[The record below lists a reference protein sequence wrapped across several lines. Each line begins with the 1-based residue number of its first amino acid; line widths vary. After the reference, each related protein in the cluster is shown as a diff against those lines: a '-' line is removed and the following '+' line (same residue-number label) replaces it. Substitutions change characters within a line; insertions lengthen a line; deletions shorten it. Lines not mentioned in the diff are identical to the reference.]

1 VKFDHI
7 VVGTG
12 SAGSPVIRRLVD
24 AGRRVLVLEAG
35 PADTSPDVTD
45 PAGMLALRAPGAPTA
60 WHFETAPQTWVADRT
75 MEYPRGRVLGGSSA
89 INGMIH
95 VRGARDDFD
104 GWGPSWTWD
113 TLLPYFRRS
122 EDHYLGDVAFHG
134 VGGPLPVGRNDKLS
148 PLTVAQVEGAVE
160 SGIRFNPD
168 VNAGVLD
175 GASYI
180 DVNIRGGRRVSAW
193 AGYVAPLLASGV
205 PNLAVVTGVTVT
217 RVLFEGDRA
226 VGVEYVAPSDTA
238 DSPTGHYELI
248 EAGQAQC
255 EGDVVLSAGA
265 IGSPQIL
272 MLSGIG
278 PAQHLRS
285 LGLEVLAD
293 APDVGENLED
303 HLITQVVWRSLLPPA
318 LPSLNALEAQLFLR
332 SQPELVAP
340 DVQPVT
346 CLFGYPVDG
355 YDIPLEG
362 VFAWM
367 PGLVRPHSK
376 GSVRLASAD
385 PLVAPIIDPRYLSDP
400 RDADALLWAL
410 ELCRELAN
418 QPAMKKVAG
427 SELAPGPGV
436 RTRAELRDYLS
447 ASLSTYYH
455 PTSTCRL
462 GSVVDASL
470 RVHGV
475 RGLRVADASIMPTI
489 TSGNT
494 HAPTVAIGER
504 AADLL
509 LERD

>member
-1 VKFDHI
+1 MSWDHI

-60 WHFETAPQTWVADRT
+60 WHFETAPQTGAADRT

-95 VRGARDDFD
+95 VRGAREDFD
-104 GWGPSWTWD
+104 GWGPGWTWAE
-113 TLLPYFRRS
+113 LLPYFRRS
-122 EDHYLGDVAFHG
+122 EDHYLGAGEFHG
-134 VGGPLPVGRNDKLS
+134 AGGPLAVGRNDKLS
-148 PLTVAQVEGAVE
+148 PLTVAQVDAAV
-160 SGIRFNPD
+160 SAGIPFNPD

-180 DVNIRGGRRVSAW
+180 DVNIRDGRRVSAW
-193 AGYVAPLLASGV
+193 AGYVAPLLASGASG
-205 PNLAVVTGVTVT
+205 LAVITGVTVT
-217 RVLFEGDRA
+217 RVLFQGDRA
-226 VGVEYVAPSDTA
+226 VGVEYVALSDSA
-238 DSPTGHYELI
+238 DSPTGHHELI
-248 EAGQAQC
+248 AAGKAYC
-255 EGDVVLSAGA
+255 EGDVILSAGA

-278 PAQHLRS
+278 PAQQLRS
-285 LGLEVLAD
+285 LGLDVLVD

-318 LPSLNALEAQLFLR
+318 LPALNALEAQLFLR
-332 SQPELVAP
+332 SRPGLVTP
-340 DVQPVT
+340 DVQPVS
-346 CLFGYPVDG
+346 CLFGYPMEG
-355 YDIPLEG
+355 YDIPVSG

-367 PGLVRPHSK
+367 PGLVRPYSK

-385 PLVAPIIDPRYLSDP
+385 PLAAPIIDPRYLSDS
-400 RDADALLWAL
+400 RDVDALLWAL
-410 ELCRELAN
+410 ELCRELAD

-436 RTRAELRDYLS
+436 RTQAELRDYLS

-470 RVHGV
+470 RVLGV
-475 RGLRVADASIMPTI
+475 SGLRVADASIMPTI

-494 HAPTVAIGER
+494 HAPCVAIGER
-504 AADLL
+504 AADLIF
-509 LERD
+509 EGA